1 MAYISPT
8 LTLMI
13 SAVKKAA
20 AALGRDFNELEHLQ
34 NSVHADNSFAQRS
47 YEKVQKILREELSKI
62 KAGYPV
68 VFAAQ
73 NALPASGK
81 FFAVCPLDGFA
92 NFAHGNAAFA
102 LAAALIEDNNAVAS
116 VVYSPINDELFFA
129 EKGSGAFK
137 EGFRNHERLRVAAAK
152 NADKA
157 LVAANADAGAVKAAL
172 AVSVNPRISGA
183 TVLDLAYVAAGK
195 TDAAIAAKSDFCTL
209 SAGALLVKE
218 AGGYIFAIGETDT
231 RSENLQKALLGGS
244 IFATNE
250 ALKQKIA
257 EAIAKN

>member
-34 NSVHADNSFAQRS
+34 NSVHADNSFALRS

-62 KAGYPV
+62 KAGYPAV
-68 VFAAQ
+68 CAAQ
-73 NALPASGK
+73 DALPASGK

-152 NADKA
+152 NTDKA

-209 SAGALLVKE
+209 SAGAMLVKE